1 MVARTV
7 GIEIESAALNAALA
21 RLTTVLTNPSAAM
34 DQIGRYLV
42 ASTLRRFERERAPDG
57 SPWLKSA
64 RALAEGG
71 QTLTDT
77 GRLRGSI
84 AHTVTDGA
92 RAVEVGSK
100 VLYAAIHQF
109 GGRAGRGRRVTLP
122 ARPYLGIRWP
132 CGALAGARRPRLQHG
147 CGLARPL
154 ERCRRSR
161 ALGGD
166 VGGKRRLFLRRV
178 AAQVAARATAQEGS
192 PCHSTACSTP
202 SSAPATDAAMSTSAT
217 A

>member
-1 MVARTV
+1 MVARTAGV
-7 GIEIESAALNAALA
+7 EIESSALNAALE
-21 RLTTVLTNPSAAM
+21 RLAAELANPSAAM

-57 SPWLKSA
+57 SPWLQSA

-84 AHTVTDGA
+84 AHTVAGGGH
-92 RAVEVGSK
+92 AVEVGSS

-122 ARPYLGIRWP
+122 ARPYLGIDDRDRD
-132 CGALAGARRPRLQHG
+132 AIARIV
-147 CGLARPL
+147 
-154 ERCRRSR
+154 SR
-161 ALGGD
+161 AL
-166 VGGKRRLFLRRV
+166 
-178 AAQVAARATAQEGS
+178 EGAG
-192 PCHSTACSTP
+192 T
-202 SSAPATDAAMSTSAT
+202 
-217 A
+217 

>member
-1 MVARTV
+1 MVARTARV
-7 GIEIESAALNAALA
+7 EIESSALNAAFERLA
-21 RLTTVLTNPSAAM
+21 AVLASPSAAM

-84 AHTVTDGA
+84 AHTVTDGG

-122 ARPYLGIRWP
+122 ARPYLGIDDRDRD
-132 CGALAGARRPRLQHG
+132 AIARIV
-147 CGLARPL
+147 
-154 ERCRRSR
+154 SR
-161 ALGGD
+161 AL
-166 VGGKRRLFLRRV
+166 
-178 AAQVAARATAQEGS
+178 EGAG
-192 PCHSTACSTP
+192 T
-202 SSAPATDAAMSTSAT
+202 
-217 A
+217 

>member
-1 MVARTV
+1 MVARTAGV
-7 GIEIESAALNAALA
+7 EIESAALNAVFERLA
-21 RLTTVLTNPSAAM
+21 AVLANPAAAM

-71 QTLTDT
+71 HTLTDT

-84 AHTVTDGA
+84 AHTVTDGG
-92 RAVEVGSK
+92 RAVEVGSN

-122 ARPYLGIRWP
+122 ARPYLGIDDRDRD
-132 CGALAGARRPRLQHG
+132 AIARIL
-147 CGLARPL
+147 
-154 ERCRRSR
+154 SR
-161 ALGGD
+161 AL
-166 VGGKRRLFLRRV
+166 
-178 AAQVAARATAQEGS
+178 EGAG
-192 PCHSTACSTP
+192 T
-202 SSAPATDAAMSTSAT
+202 
-217 A
+217 

>member
-7 GIEIESAALNAALA
+7 GVEIESSTLNAALS
-21 RLTTVLTNPSAAM
+21 RLAAALANPAAAM

-42 ASTLRRFERERAPDG
+42 VSTLRRFERERAPDG

-84 AHTVTDGA
+84 AHTVTDGG
-92 RAVEVGSK
+92 RAVEVGSN

-109 GGRAGRGRRVTLP
+109 GGRAGKGLRAKIP
-122 ARPYLGIRWP
+122 ARPYLGIDERDRD
-132 CGALAGARRPRLQHG
+132 AIARIV
-147 CGLARPL
+147 
-154 ERCRRSR
+154 SR
-161 ALGGD
+161 AL
-166 VGGKRRLFLRRV
+166 
-178 AAQVAARATAQEGS
+178 EGAG
-192 PCHSTACSTP
+192 T
-202 SSAPATDAAMSTSAT
+202 
-217 A
+217 